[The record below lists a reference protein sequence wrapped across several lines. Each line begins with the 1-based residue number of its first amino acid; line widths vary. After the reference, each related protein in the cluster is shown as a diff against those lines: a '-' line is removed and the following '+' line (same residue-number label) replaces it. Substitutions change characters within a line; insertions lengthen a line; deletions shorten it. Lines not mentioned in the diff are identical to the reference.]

1 MILAIRI
8 VLLAFILFIIYSF
21 FHYIASPRRKLHHAH
36 KQKKFYFLDD
46 RCDIRKNFFVTF
58 NGFLYEGEK
67 YLHDDRKSPQ
77 VHSISIWDINKES
90 LTEPSEEDI
99 LKIEGII
106 NARYPDAI
114 IDWKSS
120 IYHHKNT

>member
-1 MILAIRI
+1 MIMAIRMM
-8 VLLAFILFIIYSF
+8 LLAFIIFIIYSF

-46 RCDIRKNFFVTF
+46 QCDIRRNFFVTF

-67 YLHDDRKSPQ
+67 YLHHEGKSHQ
-77 VHSISIWDINKES
+77 VRSISIWEIKKES
-90 LTEPSEEDI
+90 LPEPTAEDI

-106 NARYPDAI
+106 KTRYPDAI
-114 IDWKSS
+114 IDWKNSL
-120 IYHHKNT
+120 YHHKNT